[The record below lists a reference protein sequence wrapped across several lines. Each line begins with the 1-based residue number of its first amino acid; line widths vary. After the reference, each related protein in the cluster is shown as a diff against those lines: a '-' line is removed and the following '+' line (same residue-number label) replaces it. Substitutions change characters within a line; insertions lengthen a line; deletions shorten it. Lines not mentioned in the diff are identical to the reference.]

1 MKKTLLTA
9 MALGALFANN
19 LMAQT
24 WNVPTNASAVGT
36 TTYLGT
42 TGTGTSPLKIAS
54 NSSDIQFFTGAIG
67 TAANEKMRIASNGNV
82 GIGTPSPQYSL
93 DVVGSSQRL
102 GNCSFYG
109 DPGANIL
116 SFNASPDYYGGT
128 DWGNATKYA
137 GYFGKIGFAS
147 SNGDFGI
154 TSSNTNA
161 TAGQFVP
168 NSAMKQ
174 ILKIDKSGNLFSTGN
189 LQTSTANTGLVF
201 WGGGEKIVGT
211 SDKSI
216 QFQTNNGQL
225 RMTVKNDGQV
235 VIGSGITVFP
245 PNYKLL
251 VEGGILT
258 EKLKVAPKTFQNDW
272 SWPDYVF
279 SKSYKLNSL
288 DSVENFINKNSHLP
302 DVPSAKE
309 IGSNGFDVAEMDAKL
324 LRKVEELTL
333 YVIEI
338 SKKEKENKEEVAVLK
353 KKIEALEVENKELKK

>member
-9 MALGALFANN
+9 MALGAVLFNAN
-19 LMAQT
+19 AQNT
-24 WNVPTNASAVGT
+24 FPT
-36 TTYLGT
+36 
-42 TGTGTSPLKIAS
+42 
-54 NSSDIQFFTGAIG
+54 
-67 TAANEKMRIASNGNV
+67 NGNV

-211 SDKSI
+211 SDYGI
-216 QFQTNNGQL
+216 QFQTGNGLSRMKVAQNGQ
-225 RMTVKNDGQV
+225 VI
-235 VIGSGITVFP
+235 IGSGITSFP
-245 PNYKLL
+245 ANYKLM
-251 VEGGILT
+251 VEGGIIT
-258 EKLKVAPKTFQNDW
+258 EKLKVAPRNGPDW
-272 SWPDYVF
+272 VWPDYVF

-333 YVIEI
+333 YLIDMNKKLNEQE
-338 SKKEKENKEEVAVLK
+338 KEKTQTKEEVAVLK